1 MSIESALSAFPL
13 ERVIQVQVCLSIE
26 SALSAFDLEGG
37 GHGSGSE
44 TEEKTVGSALS
55 AVQF

>member
-1 MSIESALSAFPL
+1 MIWRVLIIESALS
-13 ERVIQVQVCLSIE
+13 V
-26 SALSAFDLEGG
+26 FDFKACG
-37 GHGSGSE
+37 E